1 MNINQ
6 FLHFFIC
13 SFLSTLFAQ
22 NGTIDP
28 IIRLTNLE
36 EELSF
41 IKRSLGI
48 IDLEIEGI
56 KAQQKKQQEMIN
68 RLMKMATAKKSS
80 SSESISLNNL
90 KQMMDALR
98 SERIASRTDILKRI
112 QNLASQTEKSLNLL
126 RQSVLDTNPSKKPSS
141 FNNDYPKHGIEYT
154 VMLGDTL
161 GKISKKFNSKI
172 SWIKNANKMKNPD
185 KLTPGEIL
193 FIPQQ

>member
-6 FLHFFIC
+6 FLHFFIY

-22 NGTIDP
+22 NGSIDP
-28 IIRLTNLE
+28 IMRLTNLE

-48 IDLEIEGI
+48 MDLEIEGI

-68 RLMKMATAKKSS
+68 SLMKMATVRKSS
-80 SSESISLNNL
+80 SENLSSNNL

-112 QNLASQTEKSLNLL
+112 QSLASQTEKSLNLL

-141 FNNDYPKHGIEYT
+141 FNNDYPKQGIEYT
-154 VMLGDTL
+154 VKLGDTL

-172 SWIKNANKMKNPD
+172 SWIKNANKMNNPD